1 MTPQET
7 ASLFNKISSSLFLL
21 DSMLNIPYPFPT
33 VEMSSKMIRNI
44 CYIFEKRM

>member
-7 ASLFNKISSSLFLL
+7 ASLFNKISSLFLL

-44 CYIFEKRM
+44 CYTFEKRM